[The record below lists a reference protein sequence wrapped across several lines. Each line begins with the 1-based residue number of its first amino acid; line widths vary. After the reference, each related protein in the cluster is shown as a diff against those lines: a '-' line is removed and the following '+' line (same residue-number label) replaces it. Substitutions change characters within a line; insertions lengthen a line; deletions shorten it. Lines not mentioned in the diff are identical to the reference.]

1 MISEN
6 SQRHVRIIVFGK
18 VQGVFFRKHTFQ
30 KANEFG
36 IKGFVKN
43 QEDKS
48 IMIEAVGNNDQLTLF
63 IDWCKKGPARA
74 KVSGIEIM
82 EITSE
87 NSLIKFEIIK

>member
-6 SQRHVRIIVFGK
+6 PLRHVRIIVYGK

-30 KANEFG
+30 KANELG

-48 IMIEAVGNNDQLTLF
+48 VMIEAVGNNVSLNFF
-63 IDWCKKGPARA
+63 IDWCKKGPSRA
-74 KVSGIEIM
+74 NVTGV
-82 EITSE
+82 
-87 NSLIKFEIIK
+87 EIIELSNINEFSDFSILK

>member
-6 SQRHVRIIVFGK
+6 PLRHVRIIVYGK

-30 KANEFG
+30 KANELG

-48 IMIEAVGNNDQLTLF
+48 VMIEAPDLSVLVRSKNFGYDF
-63 IDWCKKGPARA
+63 
-74 KVSGIEIM
+74 
-82 EITSE
+82 
-87 NSLIKFEIIK
+87 F